1 MMLLKKN
8 LNIRNPQYFFRKQ
21 NIIAPM
27 EMSGLKK
34 ETNCPPMMKEEL
46 NIVLKTTGH
55 HSATYMMRKQL

>member
-1 MMLLKKN
+1 
-8 LNIRNPQYFFRKQ
+8 
-21 NIIAPM
+21 M

-55 HSATYMMRKQL
+55 HSATYMMRKQLSFAK